1 MAQTQTLVDTLKKA
15 LKVHGLTYRQ
25 VAREM
30 NLSEASIKRV
40 FAERSFSLNRL
51 DEICALMGLEISDLI
66 KMMETDRRTLSQLTE
81 KQERELVA
89 DVKLMLVAFLV
100 VNGWSA
106 KEIRRFRHISEPELI
121 RYLAKLDKLKVVELL
136 PNNRIKLLVASNF
149 AWRKNGPIQKFF
161 TDHLQQEFFKS
172 QFDKKGEFFM
182 FLSGMLSYPSTE
194 GLIKKMKELA
204 GEYNELAQHDKH
216 LPLDQ
221 RSGSSMIVAIRPWW
235 PSVFNELNKR

>member
-1 MAQTQTLVDTLKKA
+1 MAQTQTLIGTLKKA

-25 VAREM
+25 VAQEM

-40 FAERSFSLNRL
+40 FAEQSFSLQRL
-51 DEICALMGLEISDLI
+51 DQICGLMGLEISDLV

-81 KQERELVA
+81 KQEQELVA

-106 KEIRRFRHISEPELI
+106 KEIRRFRHISETELI
-121 RYLAKLDKLKVVELL
+121 QYLAKLDKLKVVELL
-136 PNNRIKLLVASNF
+136 PNNRTKLLVASNF

-182 FLSGMLSYPSTE
+182 FLSGMLSHPSTE
-194 GLIKKMKELA
+194 GLIEKMKELA

-221 RSGSSMIVAIRPWW
+221 RAGSSMIVAIRPWW
-235 PSVFNELNKR
+235 PSVFDELNKR